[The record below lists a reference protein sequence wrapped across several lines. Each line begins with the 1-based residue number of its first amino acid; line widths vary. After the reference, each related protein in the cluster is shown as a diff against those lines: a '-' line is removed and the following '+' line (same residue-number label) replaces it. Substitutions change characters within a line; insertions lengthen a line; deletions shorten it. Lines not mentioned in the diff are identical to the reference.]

1 MIHKRLL
8 LLFFVLAGTLT
19 AIAQEH
25 SYRHYSVQD
34 GLVQSQ
40 VLSIFQDSKGFLW
53 VGTKGG
59 VSRFD
64 GKNFLNFTS
73 KDGLPDNQVYKITE
87 DYQGIIWFL
96 TQDGLAKFDGNQLT
110 AYPTKHFK
118 PSSSFVI
125 FCETKPGEL
134 LIVFHRFKQ
143 EVFFLSFSNG
153 EYKVLPSVYHEKML
167 DPETYSILGEY
178 DSVEKAIWLAI
189 PTSQL
194 IKIKNNQITYLPVS
208 TKLPQGLKLG
218 NDGKLYLMD
227 DGKVYVNSNDSI
239 IHIATANTL
248 NFSLNNISNFEVD
261 KKGVI
266 YLYNK
271 HLFLYRNKS
280 WEKEYFNFNNVIVI
294 YIDNED
300 NLWIGSE
307 TGLYRL
313 ISRAFVNFI
322 PEKCGIN
329 HLIWS
334 IAEDKNGRIK
344 FASYEYGLQDFDGK
358 KIVNDKSF
366 ENLVIGEKNYF
377 YMGSIVDNEKN
388 ILFTS
393 APAGGLKYDGKKFS
407 RIFPDTTTIA
417 TFIFYED
424 PDNFD
429 LLAGT
434 NRGLFI
440 KSKSKG
446 LINQHI
452 TPGNGR
458 SNFIV
463 SIVKDKYK
471 RYWLGGFK
479 GISLLDGKDVI
490 HLPTPEM
497 TFEEGGN
504 AMLVDSLQ
512 NIWIGNSEGLYFYDY
527 KSFRQIEDQS
537 LNSMITSL
545 SMIGDSTLIIGSVT
559 GLALLDLNAFYRND
573 TIKMTVFN
581 KETGFQ
587 GIEVGQ
593 NGIFKDSKGQYWI
606 PTSDRVVR
614 FNPYLYKKNTKTPS
628 IFITNVS
635 LLSDKMEWNK
645 IERAEFNVDSY
656 QFSSKQKNLR
666 FEYSGISLSH
676 PEGVKYSHFLEG
688 YDNGWSDPELNNY
701 SVYTNLGP
709 GDYKLMVKACNSDGV
724 WSDNYASF
732 TFRIVPAF
740 YQSHWFWIICFF
752 LTAGAFVYLGA
763 FYMNRKKRKREEI
776 LETEKRMAELRL
788 LTVQNQMEP
797 HFTFNAMNS
806 IAAFILKK
814 DNAQAYNYF
823 VKLSKLIR
831 SSMRSSESLV
841 RTIEEELAFV
851 KDYLDINRLR
861 FDDSFDYTIYIDPEV
876 ETGEMVPNMIIHTFV
891 ENAVKHGLLNLNRK
905 GQLNISLLIK
915 NGELHFIVEDNGI
928 GREKAKI
935 LPTTSTGKGLKIFLA
950 YCDYFNNFNEKKIRC
965 DIVDLFDKYGEASG
979 TRSEVIIPMNFNL
992 DTKIKALK

>member
-8 LLFFVLAGTLT
+8 LSFFVLVGTLT
-19 AIAQEH
+19 TIAQEH
-25 SYRHYSVQD
+25 SYKHYSVRD

-53 VGTKGG
+53 AGTKGG

-73 KDGLPDNQVYKITE
+73 KDGLPDNHVYKITE
-87 DYQGIIWFL
+87 DNQGNIWFL

-118 PSSSFVI
+118 SSSSFVI

-153 EYKVLPSVYHEKML
+153 EYQTLPSVPLEKL
-167 DPETYSILGEY
+167 WSPETNSILGEY
-178 DSVEKAIWLAI
+178 DSVEKAVWLAI
-189 PTSQL
+189 PNSLL
-194 IKIKNNQITYLPVS
+194 IKIKDNQITYLPVS
-208 TKLPQGLKLG
+208 IKLPQVLKLG

-227 DGKVYVNSNDSI
+227 EGKVYVNSNDSI

-248 NFSLNNISNFEVD
+248 NFSFNNNSYFEVD

-280 WEKEYFNFNNVIVI
+280 WEKEYFNFNNILAI

-313 ISRAFVNFI
+313 ISSAFLNLI
-322 PEKCGIN
+322 PEKCDIN
-329 HLIWS
+329 PLIWS
-334 IAEDKNGRIK
+334 IVEDKNGSLK
-344 FASYEYGLQDFDGK
+344 FASHEHGLQDFDGNNFRSDYTYK
-358 KIVNDKSF
+358 RLINRAKSQ
-366 ENLVIGEKNYF
+366 F
-377 YMGSIVDNEKN
+377 YMGSIVDHERN
-388 ILFTS
+388 ILFTFDLI
-393 APAGGLKYDGKKFS
+393 GGMKYDGTKYSKL
-407 RIFPDTTTIA
+407 FPDTIP
-417 TFIFYED
+417 FVSLIFYED
-424 PDNFD
+424 TDTYD

-434 NRGLFI
+434 NIGLFI
-440 KSKSKG
+440 KTKSGK
-446 LINQHI
+446 LRKLNIK
-452 TPGNGR
+452 PGNGK
-458 SNFIV
+458 SNNIV
-463 SIVKDKYK
+463 GIVKDKFK

-479 GISLLDGKDVI
+479 GISLLDGDSII
-490 HLPTPEM
+490 HLPTQELP
-497 TFEEGGN
+497 FNEGGN
-504 AMLVDSLQ
+504 ALLKDPKQ
-512 NIWIGNSEGLYFYDY
+512 NLWIGNSIGLFHYNYQDFIPI
-527 KSFRQIEDQS
+527 IEPH
-537 LNSMITSL
+537 LNSMITAL
-545 SMIGDSTLIIGSVT
+545 AMIGDSALLIGSVN
-559 GLALLDLNAFYRND
+559 GLAMLDLNAFYYD
-573 TIKMTVFN
+573 N
-581 KETGFQ
+581 KVLLTNFDYASGFQ

-593 NGIFKDSKGQYWI
+593 NGFFKDSKGQYWI

-614 FNPYLYKKNTKTPS
+614 FNPYLYKKNTKAPS

-645 IERAEFNVDSY
+645 IASADLNLDSY
-656 QFSSKQKNLR
+656 QFSSEQKNLR
-666 FEYSGISLSH
+666 FEYSGISLSY

-688 YDNGWSDPELNNY
+688 YDKGWSDPELNNY

-724 WSDNYASF
+724 WSDKYASF

-740 YQSHWFWIICFF
+740 YQSKWFWIICFL

-831 SSMRSSESLV
+831 SSMRCSESLV

-861 FDDSFDYTIYIDPEV
+861 FEDSFDYTIYIDPEV
-876 ETGEMVPNMIIHTFV
+876 DKGEMVPNMIIHTFV

-905 GQLNISLLIK
+905 GHLNISLLIK
-915 NGELHFIVEDNGI
+915 NDDLHFIVEDNGI

-950 YCDYFNNFNEKKIRC
+950 YCDYFNSFNEKKISC
-965 DIVDLFDKYGEASG
+965 DIVDLYDKYGEASG
-979 TRSEVIIPMNFNL
+979 TRAEVIIPMNFNF

>member
-25 SYRHYSVQD
+25 SYRHYSVRD

-64 GKNFLNFTS
+64 GISFQNFTH
-73 KDGLPDNQVYKITE
+73 KDGLPDNYVYRITE
-87 DYQGIIWFL
+87 DHEGNIWFL
-96 TQDGLAKFDGNQLT
+96 TKDGLAKYNGKELI
-110 AYPTKHFK
+110 AYPTNHFK
-118 PSSSFVI
+118 QISAFVI
-125 FCETKPGEL
+125 FCEPKIGEL
-134 LIVFHRFKQ
+134 LIVFHDKEKVRF
-143 EVFFLSFSNG
+143 VSFSQGKYNALAVPFSLTNWNSKKDDIFG
-153 EYKVLPSVYHEKML
+153 VY
-167 DPETYSILGEY
+167 DPI
-178 DSVEKAIWLAI
+178 EKAVWLAM
-189 PTSQL
+189 PNSKL
-194 IKIKNNQITYLPVS
+194 IKIQDDQIFEMHFTIQN
-208 TKLPQGLKLG
+208 PQALKLG
-218 NDGKLYLMD
+218 NDGNMYLMD
-227 DGKVYVNSNDSI
+227 DNKVYINKNDTFIELFTFGYPYNRASSNS
-239 IHIATANTL
+239 
-248 NFSLNNISNFEVD
+248 FFEID
-261 KKGVI
+261 RNGVI
-266 YLYNK
+266 YFSNLDLNLYQNNNLI
-271 HLFLYRNKS
+271 HEHY
-280 WEKEYFNFNNVIVI
+280 NFNNILVL
-294 YIDNED
+294 YDDNEG

-344 FASYEYGLQDFDGK
+344 FASYEHGLQDFDGN
-358 KIVNDKSF
+358 KIIDDKSF
-366 ENLVIGEKNYF
+366 EKIVTGEKYHF

-393 APAGGLKYDGKKFS
+393 SPAGGLKYDGKKFS
-407 RIFPDTTTIA
+407 RIFPDSSRFA
-417 TFIFYED
+417 PFIFYED

-434 NRGLFI
+434 NKGIFI

-452 TPGNGR
+452 KPGNGR

-463 SIVKDKYK
+463 SIVKDKDK

-490 HLPTPEM
+490 HLPTSEM

-512 NIWIGNSEGLYFYDY
+512 NIWIGNAEGLYFYDY

-606 PTSDRVVR
+606 PTSDRVVK
-614 FNPYLYKKNTKTPS
+614 FDPSLYKKNTFAPS
-628 IFITNVS
+628 TYISSVS
-635 LLSDKMEWNK
+635 LLSKKMEWEKVENDK
-645 IERAEFNVDSY
+645 LKELDF
-656 QFSSKQKNLR
+656 QFKNNEKNLR
-666 FEYSGISLSH
+666 FEFIGISLNN
-676 PEGVKYSHFLEG
+676 PEGVTYSHFLEG
-688 YDNGWSDPELNNY
+688 YDDGWSEPEQY
-701 SVYTNLGP
+701 RYAVYTNLAP
-709 GDYKLMVKACNSDGV
+709 GKYTLFVKACNSDGIWANV
-724 WSDNYASF
+724 PTSISF
-732 TFRIVPAF
+732 SIKHAF
-740 YQSHWFWIICFF
+740 YQTIWFWIICFGLVAFAF
-752 LTAGAFVYLGA
+752 LYIGASF
-763 FYMNRKKRKREEI
+763 MKRKKRKQQQQ

-788 LTVQNQMEP
+788 LNLQNQIEP

-806 IAAFILKK
+806 IASLILQEDKK
-814 DNAQAYNYF
+814 LAYSYF

-831 SSMRSSESLV
+831 STMSSSESLV
-841 RTIEEELAFV
+841 RRIEDEIAFV

-861 FDDSFDYTIYIDPEV
+861 FDNSFEYSVFIDPDIELSDLI
-876 ETGEMVPNMIIHTFV
+876 PNMTIQTFV
-891 ENAVKHGLLNLNRK
+891 ENAIKHGLMD
-905 GQLNISLLIK
+905 IAIK
-915 NGELHFIVEDNGI
+915 GELKIEVLKNNGNLQIIVEDNGI
-928 GREKAKI
+928 GREKAKQV
-935 LPTTSTGKGLKIFLA
+935 THHSTGKGLKILKGYF
-950 YCDYFNNFNEKKIRC
+950 DYFNSFNQQQISWKI
-965 DIVDLFDKYGEASG
+965 IDLYKSDGMASG
-979 TRSEVIIPMNFNL
+979 TRVEVSIPENYAY
-992 DTKIKALK
+992 KV